1 MLFRS
6 EDVFR
11 GAVSQVRL
19 NPQTTQNVVTYTAVI
34 DVHNPELK
42 LRPGMTA
49 NVTATVAES
58 LGVVKIPNAALR
70 FRPERR
76 ESAAT
81 PRDAAPAGA
90 HRGQVVW
97 KLEGK
102 DQLRPVPVSLG
113 ITDGVHTALLSGD
126 LKPGDAVA
134 TGQSGADDRERPAA
148 RNPMMP
154 FSGRGGRR

>member
-6 EDVFR
+6 VFR

-90 HRGQVVW
+90 RRGQVVW